1 MPMCATSNREIVCIP
16 MRLTLSML
24 QPLGL
29 THICILRTYVY
40 VDKKPTWSTHT
51 SPFGSRRQPECIYG
65 CHFLSYWALTLFSSF
80 FFFCFGCW
88 ADSQENGDQFS
99 NRRFFSCI
107 PEFQPPTC
115 NFLSLPAFLPFS
127 LHKILVRLWLFSKML
142 LLHGWPKFAAAVAVG
157 HVGAATATA
166 TATATAAANLA
177 GIGEAR

>member
-40 VDKKPTWSTHT
+40 VDKKPTWPTHT

-80 FFFCFGCW
+80 FFFALAAGRTARKTATSSRIAGFSL
-88 ADSQENGDQFS
+88 AFLNS
-99 NRRFFSCI
+99 NRRLATSFLYPLFSLSHCI
-107 PEFQPPTC
+107 K
-115 NFLSLPAFLPFS
+115 FLSVFDYFLKCCCCTVGPS
-127 LHKILVRLWLFSKML
+127 LLLQLLLAMLVRQQQQQQPLQL
-142 LLHGWPKFAAAVAVG
+142 LLP
-157 HVGAATATA
+157 
-166 TATATAAANLA
+166 
-177 GIGEAR
+177 I

>member
-1 MPMCATSNREIVCIP
+1 MPMRATSNREIVCIP

-29 THICILRTYVY
+29 THICILVHMYMWTKSQLGQRILARLV
-40 VDKKPTWSTHT
+40 PGG
-51 SPFGSRRQPECIYG
+51 SPSASMGATFC
-65 CHFLSYWALTLFSSF
+65 LTERSLYFPR

-127 LHKILVRLWLFSKML
+127 LHKILVRL
-142 LLHGWPKFAAAVAVG
+142 
-157 HVGAATATA
+157 
-166 TATATAAANLA
+166 
-177 GIGEAR
+177 